1 MALHQTELRFNELNE
16 IIGPKP
22 AVRYIKLGKNNA
34 WSERALSEGEIPF
47 SVKEVPH
54 ELALAGDE
62 DRIAAHLVA
71 LGKAPGAARNAA
83 RQVCTFYGLDETAIW
98 ITFADGY
105 MWWTQAAREV
115 IWLGES
121 ANYAPRIRR
130 SLHGWI
136 NATRFDV
143 AFYMSGMSSR
153 LTKVASTQQTLC
165 KVEAED
171 YALRKI
177 FHREEPAVIVARQVR
192 ESLLDAIVNMI
203 ANLDWADF
211 ETLIDLLLA
220 RGGWNRISS
229 LGGNQ
234 KDADIVVEQVI
245 TFEKAF
251 VQVKSAASQKDL
263 DRYTQIFKR
272 SGEWDRMIFAC
283 HSQHGNLATD
293 RPDVMVWSQHELAAM
308 TFKNGLFDWLID
320 RAS

>member
-1 MALHQTELRFNELNE
+1 MTHNNIRFNEINE
-16 IIGPKP
+16 IVGPKP

-34 WSERALSEGEIPF
+34 WADRALKSGEIPF

-54 ELALAGDE
+54 ALALSGDE
-62 DRIAAHLVA
+62 DRIAAHLIG
-71 LGKAPGAARNAA
+71 LGKAQGAARNAA

-105 MWWTQAAREV
+105 MWWTQATHEV

-121 ANYAPRIRR
+121 SDYAPRIRR
-130 SLHGWI
+130 SLHGWA

-153 LTKVASTQQTLC
+153 LTRLAGTQQTLC
-165 KVEAED
+165 KVEADD

-192 ESLLDAIVNMI
+192 ETMLEAIVTMI

-220 RGGWNRISS
+220 RGGWSRISG
-229 LGGNQ
+229 LGGNH
-234 KDADIVVEQVI
+234 KDADIVAEQAITVEKV
-245 TFEKAF
+245 F
-251 VQVKSAASQKDL
+251 VQVKSTAGQKEL
-263 DRYTQIFKR
+263 DRYMDIFQK
-272 SGEWDRMIFAC
+272 SGEWHRMIFAC
-283 HSQHGNLATD
+283 HSPQGKLVTT
-293 RPDVMVWSQHELAAM
+293 RPEVMVWSQRELAAM
-308 TFKNGLFDWLID
+308 VFKNGLFDWLMD
-320 RAS
+320 KAA